1 VTVDQTSPEP
11 RRQPGNASRATR
23 TREQGSTNGP
33 PDPDARPAD
42 TETDISDADNADD
55 EGGAAI
61 NDTEAR
67 YGEDESP
74 A

>member
-1 VTVDQTSPEP
+1 VTDEQTSPEP
-11 RRQPGNASRATR
+11 SRQPGNASRATR
-23 TREQGSTNGP
+23 TREQGSTSGP

-42 TETDISDADNADD
+42 AEPDVSDADNADD
-55 EGGAAI
+55 EGAAI